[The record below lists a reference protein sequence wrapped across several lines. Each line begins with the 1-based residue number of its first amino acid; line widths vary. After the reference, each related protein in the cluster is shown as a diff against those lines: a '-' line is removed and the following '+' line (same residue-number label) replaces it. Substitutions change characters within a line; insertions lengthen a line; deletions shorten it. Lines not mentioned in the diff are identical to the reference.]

1 MVMSSL
7 SQSEYSVSTPLFSGP
22 MDLLLQ
28 LIEKAELDITRL
40 ALAQVTDQYLQ
51 HIQDLPADIDADE
64 VSSFLVMA
72 ARLLQIKSEM
82 LLPRPPAP
90 QPESL
95 DSGEMLARQL
105 IIYRRFKDIALLL
118 ENNES
123 ANLHTYLRLAS
134 YPKIDGAVDLEG
146 LTLDDLLAAAL
157 QVFSPHEHQPLG
169 TVISPYRVTIR
180 EKIGLIARFLNLGQ
194 GGTFRQLLVE
204 KPHRLDV
211 VVTFLAILEL
221 IKRQLILTAQ
231 NGLFEEISFQPAEAW
246 EKVDEQFELEFGE

>member
-1 MVMSSL
+1 MNSFPA
-7 SQSEYSVSTPLFSGP
+7 SEYSVSTPLFSGP

-51 HIQDLPADIDADE
+51 HLRDLPTDLDADE

-90 QPESL
+90 EQHSL
-95 DSGEMLARQL
+95 DDGELLARQL

-118 ENNES
+118 ESNETS
-123 ANLHTYLRLAS
+123 DMRTYLRLAS
-134 YPKIDGAVDLEG
+134 FPKIEGSLELEG
-146 LTLDDLLAAAL
+146 LTLDELLRAAV
-157 QVFSPHEHQPLG
+157 QVFSRDEHQPLAA
-169 TVISPYRVTIR
+169 VISPYRVTIR
-180 EKIGLIARFLNLGQ
+180 EKIGLIAGFLNRGDSA
-194 GGTFRQLLVE
+194 TFRQLLSQR
-204 KPHRLDV
+204 PHRLDV

-221 IKRQLILTAQ
+221 VKRRMILTTQ
-231 NGLFEEISFQPAEAW
+231 EGLFTDFAFQPTEEW
-246 EKVDEQFELEFGE
+246 QKFDQQFELEFGE

>member
-1 MVMSSL
+1 MVMSSF
-7 SQSEYSVSTPLFSGP
+7 SQSDYSVSTPLFSGP

-51 HIQDLPADIDADE
+51 HIQNLPADINADE

-95 DSGEMLARQL
+95 DSGELLARQL

-134 YPKIDGAVDLEG
+134 FPKIKGAVELEG
-146 LTLDDLLAAAL
+146 LTLEELLAAAL
-157 QVFSPHEHQPLG
+157 RVFSPQEHLSLA

-194 GGTFRQLLVE
+194 RGTFRQLLAE

-221 IKRQLILTAQ
+221 IKRQLVYTAQ
-231 NGLFEEISFQPAEAW
+231 NGLFEEISFQPTETW
-246 EKVDEQFELEFGE
+246 EKFDEQFELEFGE

>member
-1 MVMSSL
+1 MGLSTL

-28 LIEKAELDITRL
+28 LIEKAELDITKL

-51 HIQDLPADIDADE
+51 HIQELPADIDADE

-82 LLPRPPAP
+82 LLPRPPSP

-105 IIYRRFKDIALLL
+105 IIYRRFKDISLLL

-123 ANLHTYLRLAS
+123 AHLHTYLRLAS
-134 YPKIDGAVDLEG
+134 FPKIEGALELEG
-146 LTLDDLLAAAL
+146 LTLDELLAAAL
-157 QVFSPHEHQPLG
+157 QVFATPEHQSLG

-194 GGTFRQLLVE
+194 GGTFSQLLAE

-231 NGLFEEISFQPAEAW
+231 NGLFDEISFQPAEGW
-246 EKVDEQFELEFGE
+246 EKFDEQFELEFGE

>member
-51 HIQDLPADIDADE
+51 HLQNLPADINADE

-72 ARLLQIKSEM
+72 TRLLQIKSEM

-90 QPESL
+90 QQESL
-95 DSGEMLARQL
+95 DSAELLARQL
-105 IIYRRFKDIALLL
+105 IIYRHFKDIALLL

-123 ANLHTYLRLAS
+123 ANLRTYLRLAS
-134 YPKIDGAVDLEG
+134 FPKIEGAIELEG
-146 LTLDDLLAAAL
+146 LTLDELLAAAI
-157 QVFSPHEHQPLG
+157 QVFSPEEYQPLG
-169 TVISPYRVTIR
+169 SVISPYRVTIR
-180 EKIGLIARFLNLGQ
+180 EKIGLIASFLNLGQ
-194 GGTFRQLLVE
+194 RGTFRQLLTE

-231 NGLFEEISFQPAEAW
+231 NGLFEEISFQPTEAW
-246 EKVDEQFELEFGE
+246 EKFDEQFELEFGE